1 VIRKS
6 FSHPWLRSIPHWSSS
21 ATTKYVPP
29 FETRRQDLAN
39 RMGTVMGTS
48 HQETLAR
55 NTPEWNIYGIGDG
68 NFTTDSENLTAFWI
82 YGAERAAGK
91 DRLFTVGMRGNG
103 DIHLVGAN
111 ILVGLIGSWA

>member
-1 VIRKS
+1 MTS
-6 FSHPWLRSIPHWSSS
+6 QPEWSAQFDGLNVTDGLPKT
-21 ATTKYVPP
+21 ATPGP
-29 FETRRQDLAN
+29 NQDLAN

-82 YGAERAAGK
+82 YGAEKAAGK
-91 DRLFTVGMRGNG
+91 DRSFTVGMRGNG